1 MLSDLSLPRM
11 SIAGESSMGGG
22 GKESPQTPK
31 AAPKHNCDFLHH
43 DLLSMIVCSRYLFLH
58 GYNNSLMIT

>member
-43 DLLSMIVCSRYLFLH
+43 DLLSMIGR
-58 GYNNSLMIT
+58 